1 MKNTLLNRN
10 VQEKALTTCFVTVKS
25 FHCDLEISLS
35 LKFLLVFAV
44 SRGCEDLAALHP
56 TGRKSD
62 SSKELAH
69 TKR

>member
-1 MKNTLLNRN
+1 MCRK
-10 VQEKALTTCFVTVKS
+10 KALTTCFVTVKF
-25 FHCDLEISLS
+25 FHCVLEISPN

-56 TGRKSD
+56 TGSKSD
-62 SSKELAH
+62 SFKELAH